1 MDMAHLADVVHNL
14 LEEAMVLCNGVGD
27 VAVREQGRL
36 HVHDV
41 LRRYLFD

>member
-1 MDMAHLADVVHNL
+1 MDMAHLAGAVHHL
-14 LEEAMVLCNGVGD
+14 FEEAMVLCNGVGD
-27 VAVREQGRL
+27 EAVREQSCL